1 MRDAMSRSAVS
12 TARAGKGRFMHG
24 GMAAKRASL
33 AGFDGSGAS
42 TLGSRTHLRLVL
54 AAALLTL
61 GFLLTASSPARAAEH
76 VTITGEYGKNGPK
89 AGGIGNGCNIAW
101 QAASNRLYLLAD
113 NQIYGLNKTAPGS
126 VTPVG
131 GIFPIGTQNSS
142 CGDRDLAVDNS
153 GAASNG
159 NIYMVPSSSSIYGY
173 DSTGSALGGNWPV
186 NLEGET
192 CGVSV
197 DNLGNVW
204 GGRYGS
210 PQSAKRYSAAG
221 VLQQTVAL
229 GYSLCKI
236 QINPANN
243 DLYVVE
249 YSGNGVKKYT
259 AASGYTTMTEF
270 PATGTGNPGI
280 VINGVE
286 NRLYIASGSTVKAYD
301 TNSAALLETV
311 EVGGSAMDV
320 TVDEST
326 DTLFVA
332 VDPPG
337 EGNENTVIKEFLG
350 VKVPKATTG
359 EPTGNTEVSGTA
371 DPNEVGPITD
381 CYFEYGLTAGYG
393 KQVDCTEAVPF
404 NTVQTVHAVLPPGE
418 LVGEET
424 YHYRLVLDTGK
435 PNVIGR
441 GGDKT
446 IIPHYVKSVKTED
459 ATDVTRQTAKL
470 NGSFEGN
477 GEATSYFFEYGTSA
491 CPCASRMPVS
501 PTEEPAGSPSGPG
514 TTPMSVSIA
523 GLTPDTTYYFRVVA
537 KNPQGI
543 SPGKDKTFK
552 TPLAVE
558 GVMPED
564 ATEQT
569 RDTAKLN
576 GSFTGNG
583 EAHTFKFEWGPTT
596 SYGEV
601 VTGNA
606 GSGVGKVPVFSE
618 IEGLDVYLPS
628 SEPYHYRLIV
638 TNSTGST
645 ASADHIFQPAPPG
658 LPAVSGLAAE
668 DVSPTEA
675 TLTGLVNP
683 EEGPTTYIFE
693 YGPTASYGAFT
704 PNSTSVGDDTSN
716 HAVDDTI
723 TGLIPGTI
731 YHFRLVASNFGGTTH
746 SADQTFI
753 TPGIARI
760 ESAAVSSVTQTGAHL
775 SSLVVPNGSPT
786 SVSFEFG
793 PTDGYGQTTAAQAIG
808 ADLFLHDTSAAI
820 AGLTPSTTYHYRVVA
835 ANGVGTARGIDQTFT
850 TAAAPA
856 VVAPPETTKTCKK
869 PKVLRKGKC
878 VKKPKKKKKNNR
890 RGSQSNG

>member
-1 MRDAMSRSAVS
+1 MSRFAVS
-12 TARAGKGRFMHG
+12 TQRAGFGRSADG
-24 GMAAKRASL
+24 GATVLIASSPS
-33 AGFDGSGAS
+33 ADGSGAPAIGRRV
-42 TLGSRTHLRLVL
+42 LLRLAL
-54 AAALLTL
+54 AAALLTV
-61 GFLLTASSPARAAEH
+61 GFLLVASSPARAAEH
-76 VTITGEYGKNGPK
+76 VTVTGEYGKEGPK

-101 QAASNRLYLLAD
+101 QGASNRLYLLAD
-113 NQIYGLNKTAPGS
+113 NKIYGLNKTAPGS

-131 GIFPIGTQNSS
+131 GSFPLNTQNSS
-142 CGDRDLAVDNS
+142 CGDRELAVDNS
-153 GAASNG
+153 GAGSNG
-159 NIYMVPSSSSIYGY
+159 NIYMVPSNNNIYGY
-173 DSTGSALGGNWPV
+173 NSSGAELGGNWPV
-186 NLEGET
+186 NVEGET
-192 CGVSV
+192 CGVAI
-197 DNLGNVW
+197 DNVGNVW
-204 GGRYGS
+204 GGKYSS
-210 PQSAKRYSAAG
+210 PTSAKRYSPAG
-221 VLQQTVAL
+221 IFQLAVPLGFSICKLQV
-229 GYSLCKI
+229 
-236 QINPANN
+236 NPANN

-270 PATGTGNPGI
+270 PATGSGNPGI
-280 VINGVE
+280 TINGVE
-286 NRLYIASGSTVKAYD
+286 NRLYIASGNTVKAYD
-301 TNSAALLETV
+301 TNSAALLETI

-326 DTLFVA
+326 DTLFVS
-332 VDPPG
+332 VDPPE
-337 EGNENTVIKEFLG
+337 EGSSNTVIKEYLG

-393 KQVDCTEAVPF
+393 KEVDCTEAVPF
-404 NTVQTVHAVLPPGE
+404 NEVKTVHAVLPPGE

-459 ATDVTRQTAKL
+459 ASEVTRQTAKL

-477 GEATSYFFEYGTSA
+477 GEVTSYFFEYGTSA
-491 CPCASRMPVS
+491 CPCATRMPVS
-501 PTEEPAGSPSGPG
+501 PTEVAAGSPPGPG

-537 KNPQGI
+537 KNPQGT
-543 SPGKDKTFK
+543 SPGKDKTFT
-552 TPLAVE
+552 TPLAVQ
-558 GVMPED
+558 GVTTED

-576 GSFTGNG
+576 ASFTGNG
-583 EAHTFKFEWGPTT
+583 EAHTYKFQWGPTT
-596 SYGEV
+596 SYGNEV
-601 VTGNA
+601 AGSA
-606 GSGVGKVPVFSE
+606 GSGTGTVPVSSE

-628 SEPYHYRLIV
+628 SQPYHYRVLV
-638 TNSTGST
+638 TNATGTT
-645 ASADHIFQPAPPG
+645 AGPDHTFHPAPPG
-658 LPAVSGLAAE
+658 LPQVSGLAAE
-668 DVSPTEA
+668 NVSPTEA

-693 YGPTASYGAFT
+693 YGPTDAYGSFT

-723 TGLIPGTI
+723 TGLIPGTV

-760 ESAAVSSVTQTGAHL
+760 ESATVSAVTQTTAQL

-786 SVSFEFG
+786 SVSFEYG
-793 PTDGYGQTTAAQAIG
+793 PTDGYGQSTASQAIG
-808 ADLFLHDTSAAI
+808 QDLFLHDTSAALS
-820 AGLTPSTTYHYRVVA
+820 GLSPSTTYHFRVVA

-878 VKKPKKKKKNNR
+878 VKRPKKKKTR